1 MQYEYHP
8 DTGEPLLF
16 EDKIKDALAHRTIKR
31 WAYIYHDKDVYTA
44 LDEEQDPNHVKGQPK
59 GNHWHIAIEMGSNQI
74 EIGVIAKWFGIPQ
87 NFIEIAKGR
96 GAFLDCVTY
105 LTHEDAKQQ
114 ELGKYLYPDDE
125 VIANFDF
132 RSALMQRAERK
143 ARYGRDLSDKDA
155 IRNEVLLHG
164 MTLREVID
172 KYPLLYQEDFSYL
185 EKCRLRYISN
195 ICEMPKVRMN
205 YYIEGAGGIGK
216 GLISKA
222 IARALIDKTGVMRDD
237 DIYFEVGADK
247 TSFEG
252 YDGQPVLIWNDC
264 RAGTLLHKLG
274 GRENVF
280 NVFDLFPPDMK
291 QNIKYGSI
299 RLNNTINIVN
309 SVQPWSEFLDGL
321 AGEYKDKNG
330 EKQIA
335 EDKSQSYRRF
345 PFFLVLHEEDY
356 ALGMNKGLFEGTR
369 EFEQFIMYNGL
380 RGNMRNIADRC
391 GDNYVLYNAI
401 TKKAVL
407 PVTEKHEMMLEK
419 LSHPQQGTDEEIWE
433 EFKDV
438 GTQDPSKAHEET
450 VNEDEEEVSIDDP
463 STNPW
468 Q

>member
-1 MQYEYHP
+1 MAIKSRIFNVMQYEYHP
-8 DTGEPLLF
+8 ETGEPLLL

-31 WAYIYHDKDVYTA
+31 WAYAYHDKDVYSA
-44 LDEEQDPNHVKGQPK
+44 LDEEHDPNHVKGQKKPA
-59 GNHWHIAIEMGSNQI
+59 HWHIAIEMGSNQV
-74 EIGVIAKWFGIPQ
+74 EVGVIAKWLGISD
-87 NFIEIAKGR
+87 NFVNVAKGA

-105 LTHEDAKQQ
+105 LTHEDNKQQ
-114 ELGKYLYPDDE
+114 ELGKYRYDDAE
-125 VIANFDF
+125 IKANFDF
-132 RSALMQRAERK
+132 RSVLLQRSERK

-164 MTLREVID
+164 MTLRQVID
-172 KYPLLYQEDFSYL
+172 KYPLIYQEDFSYL

-195 ICEMPKVRMN
+195 ICEMPKVRVN
-205 YYIEGAGGIGK
+205 YYIEGAGGMGK

-222 IARALIDKTGVMRDD
+222 IARSLVDKDGTMRDD

-280 NVFDLFPPDMK
+280 NVFDPFPPDMK

-299 RLNNTINIVN
+299 RLNNVINIVN
-309 SVQPWSEFLDGL
+309 SVQPWQEFLDGL
-321 AGEYKDKNG
+321 AGEYTDKNG
-330 EKQIA
+330 EKQKS

-345 PFFLVLHEEDY
+345 PFFLVLHEDDY
-356 ALGMNKGLFEGTR
+356 TLGMNKGLFCGTR
-369 EFEQFIMYNGL
+369 EFEQFQIYNGL
-380 RGNMRNIADRC
+380 RGNMRRIADRC
-391 GDNYVLYNAI
+391 GDNYTLYNAV

-407 PVTEKHEMMLEK
+407 PVTEKHTEMLEK
-419 LSHPQQGTDEEIWE
+419 LSHSQQGTDEEIWE

-438 GTQDPSKAHEET
+438 GTQDPSK
-450 VNEDEEEVSIDDP
+450 N
-463 STNPW
+463 NG
-468 Q
+468 